1 MGPQSVW
8 MAETLEPPPDW
19 PKTRTLPGSPPNSA
33 MLSRTQR
40 RAAIMSRLPTLPLS
54 ASAAC
59 SAATRSLFAAAQAET
74 PIQVMFQLGETA
86 GQLLGVHMPA
96 VVPELPKFDDTDRI
110 LRWRF
115 ENSRA
120 QGTVDDEIAVGFG

>member
-1 MGPQSVW
+1 MRN
-8 MAETLEPPPDW
+8 ATADIELFETD
-19 PKTRTLPGSPPNSA
+19 
-33 MLSRTQR
+33 
-40 RAAIMSRLPTLPLS
+40 
-54 ASAAC
+54 
-59 SAATRSLFAAAQAET
+59 SAATRSLFASAQAET

-120 QGTVDDEIAVGFG
+120 QGTVDDEIAVAFG